1 MILPITA
8 YGHPT
13 LRKVSEEIDKDY
25 PSLHELIENMFE
37 TMHASDGIGL
47 AAPQVDLPIR
57 LFLIDATPYGEEFP
71 EAKDFKKVFINAEI
85 IEEGMDEDMMQE
97 GCLSI
102 PEIREEVSRPDWI
115 RIQYYDENFNF
126 HDEQY
131 KGVLARI
138 IQHEYDHIE
147 GILFVDHL
155 SSLKKTLLKRKL
167 NDISKGNINVDYKM
181 IFPSLKKRTVKN

>member
-8 YGHPT
+8 FGHTT
-13 LRKVSEEIDKDY
+13 LRKISKDITKNY
-25 PSLHELIENMFE
+25 AGLEELIGNMFE
-37 TMHASDGIGL
+37 TMRYSEGIGL
-47 AAPQVDLPIR
+47 SAPQVNLAIR
-57 LFLIDATPYGEEFP
+57 LFLIDATPYGGEFP

-85 IEEGMDEDMMQE
+85 IEEGTDETMMAE

-102 PEIREEVSRPDWI
+102 PDIREEVQRPDWI

-126 HDEQY
+126 HDEEY
-131 KGVLARI
+131 SGMLSRI

-147 GILFVDHL
+147 GILFPDRL

-167 NDISKGNINVDYKM
+167 ADISKGNINVGYKM
-181 IFPSLKKRTVKN
+181 LFPVQKKKTVKN